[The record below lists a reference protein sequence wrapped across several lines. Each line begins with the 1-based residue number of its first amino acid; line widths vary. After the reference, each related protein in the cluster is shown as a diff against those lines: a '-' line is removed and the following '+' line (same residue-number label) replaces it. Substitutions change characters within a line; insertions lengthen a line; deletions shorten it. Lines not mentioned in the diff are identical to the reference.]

1 MNLEKLKNILLV
13 DDDVDTCTLLT
24 RLLEK
29 HSYSVRAAHSG
40 RSALTMVKE
49 QSFDAV
55 LCDFRLG
62 DMDGIELLS

>member
-29 HSYSVRAAHSG
+29 HSY
-40 RSALTMVKE
+40 
-49 QSFDAV
+49 
-55 LCDFRLG
+55 
-62 DMDGIELLS
+62 LSLIHI